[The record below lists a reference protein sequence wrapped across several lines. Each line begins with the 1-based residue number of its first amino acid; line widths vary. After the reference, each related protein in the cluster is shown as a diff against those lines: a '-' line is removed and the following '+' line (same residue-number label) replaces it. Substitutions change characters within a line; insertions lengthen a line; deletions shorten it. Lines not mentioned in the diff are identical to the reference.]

1 MTVKV
6 SRGGVSPQLNEEGVR
21 RCVLLSRVTFQEI
34 PLIRIY
40 TVNVQ
45 DKMGAEKYLGES
57 CYHHIK
63 CFVANSLAVLMR
75 K

>member
-21 RCVLLSRVTFQEI
+21 RCVMLSRVTFQEI

-45 DKMGAEKYLGES
+45 DKMGADKYLGES
-57 CYHHIK
+57 CYHYTK
-63 CFVANSLAVLMR
+63 
-75 K
+75 